1 MFFFLFL
8 SSIRQ
13 LHKLSVSTKVLFPTV
28 TVVLLFFIFSF
39 FFLKKFSHLFKNRK
53 TEICGKSQ
61 KLWDRVNTKLRRIKK
76 KGYRHS
82 RKKEKKSHRQISFSF
97 FLLLSLKMSV
107 TKKKNTDSRER
118 RKIVVQ
124 YFPVELQ
131 TLISNTIIF
140 LN

>member
-28 TVVLLFFIFSF
+28 TVVLLFFIFSFF

-107 TKKKNTDSRER
+107 TKKK
-118 RKIVVQ
+118 
-124 YFPVELQ
+124 
-131 TLISNTIIF
+131 TLIAGNGEKLLFNIF
-140 LN
+140 L